1 MLEVLASQ
9 RDGYPLISG
18 HRGGAAYAPE
28 NTMAAFRKGK
38 ELGAD
43 LLELDIQLTKDGHV
57 VVFHDEALER
67 TTNGKGLLAG
77 HTLAQLREL
86 DAGSWFGP
94 QYAGEPIP
102 TFEEVAA
109 WAAAEGVRLN
119 VEMKSGPYPHFDIAL
134 AVKVVEILETY
145 GRIEDSLCISFDHIL
160 IAEVKRR
167 APGLACAVNYT
178 ARLVDPVGVARA
190 AGADILNIHRQFV
203 SPEIAAIAH
212 KAGLGLQCYCDDPE
226 QAKFFTRIGVDFMDS
241 DHPDVI
247 RAAVRSVP
255 REEVGSLSAGL

>member
-1 MLEVLASQ
+1 M
-9 RDGYPLISG
+9 PKF
-18 HRGGAAYAPE
+18 AP
-28 NTMAAFRKGK
+28 TT
-38 ELGAD
+38 
-43 LLELDIQLTKDGHV
+43 IQLRNGEELLIR
-57 VVFHDEALER
+57 EAVP
-67 TTNGKGLLAG
+67 
-77 HTLAQLREL
+77 
-86 DAGSWFGP
+86 D
-94 QYAGEPIP
+94 
-102 TFEEVAA
+102 
-109 WAAAEGVRLN
+109 
-119 VEMKSGPYPHFDIAL
+119 D
-134 AVKVVEILETY
+134 VVEILETY

-178 ARLVDPVGVARA
+178 AGLVDPVGVARA